1 MAFTKEEVTQIGDI
15 VVEVTTPMFEHVIE
29 TLGGRIDRVELRL
42 DGVESELHDL
52 QSEFSNLQSEFSNFQ
67 SEFRDLKS
75 ETRSKFAALEQK
87 LDDQTLTIQER
98 LGYMEQDIT
107 FLYQLVEKL
116 EHGTPAEKKFAKM
129 TIEKQLPIMYRS
141 LQAIAKKAGVE
152 LPQSS

>member
-1 MAFTKEEVTQIGDI
+1 MAFTKEEVKQIGDI
-15 VVEVTTPMFEHVIE
+15 VVEVTTPMFEMVIE
-29 TLGGRIDRVELRL
+29 KIGGL
-42 DGVESELHDL
+42 
-52 QSEFSNLQSEFSNFQ
+52 
-67 SEFRDLKS
+67 
-75 ETRSKFAALEQK
+75 ETRMDGLETRMDGLEIRMSNQERETSDLRSEIRHKFELLEQK

-107 FLYQLVEKL
+107 YLYQLVDKM

-152 LPQSS
+152 LPQGN

>member
-1 MAFTKEEVTQIGDI
+1 
-15 VVEVTTPMFEHVIE
+15 
-29 TLGGRIDRVELRL
+29 
-42 DGVESELHDL
+42 
-52 QSEFSNLQSEFSNFQ
+52 
-67 SEFRDLKS
+67 
-75 ETRSKFAALEQK
+75 
-87 LDDQTLTIQER
+87 
-98 LGYMEQDIT
+98 MEQDIT